1 MSTLNQRDAERMDAD
16 RAELAARMMLVL
28 SGEGTLE
35 GQPGLNF
42 SRFSQPTELH
52 HGFYEPCLCVIA
64 QGAKTLTLGNEVF
77 RYDPANYMIAT
88 IGVPMTAQVVEAS
101 PERPY
106 LGVRLVLDPAI
117 VSSVMV
123 EAGIVQSLGD
133 GDVKAV
139 NVRTLDAELLDS
151 MLRLVRLIDRP
162 SDYRMLAPLII
173 REIVYRLLI
182 GPESSRMRHLA
193 AFGGLAHSMVRAV
206 QRLRTNYDKA
216 LRIEAL
222 AKELGMSL
230 SGFHAH
236 FKAVTSMSPLQYQK
250 HIRLQEARRLMVSE
264 NLDAGE
270 AGFRV
275 GYKDQS
281 HFSRDYKRHF
291 GEPPI
296 RDLERLR

>member
-1 MSTLNQRDAERMDAD
+1 MWSAMPKQMSTLNQRDTERMNAD

-193 AFGGLAHSMVRAV
+193 AFGGLAHS
-206 QRLRTNYDKA
+206 Q
-216 LRIEAL
+216 
-222 AKELGMSL
+222 
-230 SGFHAH
+230 
-236 FKAVTSMSPLQYQK
+236 
-250 HIRLQEARRLMVSE
+250 
-264 NLDAGE
+264 
-270 AGFRV
+270 
-275 GYKDQS
+275 
-281 HFSRDYKRHF
+281 
-291 GEPPI
+291 
-296 RDLERLR
+296 

>member
-1 MSTLNQRDAERMDAD
+1 MPEMWSAMPKQMSTLNQRDTERMNAD

-88 IGVPMTAQVVEAS
+88 IGVPMIAQVVEAS

-139 NVRTLDAELLDS
+139 NVRTLVLLGHKTTFSCRIVLWDHTSPRQAHRRDASRRTLTVWRAPRGTKTVT
-151 MLRLVRLIDRP
+151 RL
-162 SDYRMLAPLII
+162 
-173 REIVYRLLI
+173 
-182 GPESSRMRHLA
+182 
-193 AFGGLAHSMVRAV
+193 
-206 QRLRTNYDKA
+206 
-216 LRIEAL
+216 
-222 AKELGMSL
+222 
-230 SGFHAH
+230 
-236 FKAVTSMSPLQYQK
+236 
-250 HIRLQEARRLMVSE
+250 
-264 NLDAGE
+264 
-270 AGFRV
+270 
-275 GYKDQS
+275 
-281 HFSRDYKRHF
+281 
-291 GEPPI
+291 
-296 RDLERLR
+296 